1 MLRKLAVVALCL
13 AVPAGALAHLCNDV
27 FAQASDNLAVKVD
40 VRDGQLRIGETASFR
55 VYLLNTMDRDIDGIA
70 LGITSEQF
78 DAEVKPSPE
87 WKTYPA
93 LNTCAKW
100 RKSVKGDGKKE
111 YFEVT
116 LKRKAGVP
124 DGKYQIGLTLFEP
137 GKKDRVFRT
146 VSLDDATAVCELP
159 KAAGIKID
167 GEAPEAEWGKSA
179 LCTDFTAYVKV
190 QKLGKFAA
198 FESQPAKEQPRFR
211 LAADAENLYCLLQFP
226 AVAGAEA
233 AGDDVALYVAAGAD
247 AKPVVLTFD
256 RLTGKVSGEKGSE
269 GVEVKAGAD
278 KSILECRIPLELLGL
293 KGAKG
298 FCANFTRT
306 VTAKDVEGKEQ
317 KSVSYWRGNAPALLD
332 PIVYGQFRIAQ

>member
-1 MLRKLAVVALCL
+1 MLRKLAVALVCL
-13 AVPAGALAHLCNDV
+13 AVPAGAFAHLCNDV

-40 VRDGQLRIGETASFR
+40 VRDGQLRIGEAASFK

-70 LGITSEQF
+70 LAVASEQF
-78 DAEVKPSPE
+78 TAEVKPSPE

-116 LKRKAGVP
+116 LKRNAGVP

-146 VSLDDATAVCELP
+146 VSLDDAAAVCELP

-167 GEAPEAEWGKSA
+167 GEAPEAEWGQSA
-179 LCTDFTAYVKV
+179 LCTDFTVYVKV
-190 QKLGKFAA
+190 QKPAKFAA
-198 FESQPAKEQPRFR
+198 FESQKAEAQPRFR
-211 LAADAENLYCLLQFP
+211 LAADAENLYFLLQFP
-226 AVAGAEA
+226 GGAAA
-233 AGDDVALYVAAGAD
+233 AGDEVALYSAATPD

-256 RLTGKVSGEKGSE
+256 RLTAKAAGEKGAE
-269 GVEVKAGAD
+269 GVEVKASAD
-278 KSILECRIPLELLGL
+278 QSVLECRIPLELLGL

-306 VTAKDVEGKEQ
+306 VTTKDAEGKEQ
-317 KSVSYWRGNAPALLD
+317 KSVNYWRGNAPALLD
-332 PIVYGQFRIAQ
+332 PIVYGQFRFAQ